1 MFTHLLSLF
10 MLLLLAGSTFGGVP
24 MHTPEQG
31 ACPVADGMEQMD
43 CCLKAQQGVPS
54 PEVSS
59 AKLCCALDCQ
69 GGGGPVSPS
78 GTTSLS
84 IRVLPASQPG
94 GVAAVSALPIPAFLA
109 VNSIE
114 PPISSN
120 DDHPTYIRHL
130 SLLI

>member
-1 MFTHLLSLF
+1 MFVRLSSVVLLF
-10 MLLLLAGSTFGGVP
+10 LLAISALGGVP
-24 MHTPEQG
+24 MHAPEQG
-31 ACPVADGMEQMD
+31 ACPVANGMDQMD
-43 CCLKAQQGVPS
+43 CCIKAQQGETS

-69 GGGGPVSPS
+69 GGGPVSPS
-78 GTTSLS
+78 GTIRLS
-84 IRVLPASQPG
+84 IRILPASQPG
-94 GVAAVSALPIPAFLA
+94 GVATVSTLPIPACLA

>member
-1 MFTHLLSLF
+1 MFTRLLSSF
-10 MLLLLAGSTFGGVP
+10 VLLLLAGSAFGGVP
-24 MHTPEQG
+24 MHAPEQG
-31 ACPVADGMEQMD
+31 ECPVADGMEQMD
-43 CCLKAQQGVPS
+43 CCMKAQQGETS

-59 AKLCCALDCQ
+59 AKLCCALACQ
-69 GGGGPVSPS
+69 SGGPVSS
-78 GTTSLS
+78 SRTASLS

-94 GVAAVSALPIPAFLA
+94 GVAAVSTLPIPAFLA
-109 VNSIE
+109 AQSIE